1 MKKRILIAAAA
12 ALLALPALAVFK
24 EENLTRTLSVL
35 LTELREDY
43 AGITR
48 INNNSQRRVEAQH
61 QQLVSLVEKSNELS
75 LMLYSQPQNY
85 TFDLTYALQQATR
98 QYEQFSQN
106 RMPFD

>member
-61 QQLVSLVEKSNELS
+61 QQLVTGLQPEHVPGLLGDHDLPLVANVHHAEN
-75 LMLYSQPQNY
+75 MLPVRHSAH
-85 TFDLTYALQQATR
+85 LIKKVR
-98 QYEQFSQN
+98 KV
-106 RMPFD
+106 